1 MRARSGLVAVAA
13 LAAALAPAL
22 ARSDAA
28 SETRLRDALR
38 TSMAQL
44 RTLEDEKAQWQST
57 EAALR
62 KELEALRRQPA
73 AADRGD
79 RKAADLRRRLVEG
92 EEAAARLKRSLD
104 KCQADAREAE
114 EAGRSRDED
123 HTRLTAEA
131 AALRERLA
139 ASEARNVRMFQ
150 VATAV
155 LDWIDR
161 LGTGAA
167 FAAREPFLGLK
178 RVELENAAQDHR
190 DKVLEQKAG
199 R

>member
-1 MRARSGLVAVAA
+1 MRARASL
-13 LAAALAPAL
+13 LAAAALVATLAPDP
-22 ARSDAA
+22 ARADAA
-28 SETRLRDALR
+28 GETRLRDALR

-62 KELEALRRQPA
+62 KELEAVRKQAP

-79 RKAADLRRRLVEG
+79 RKAADIRRRLAAG
-92 EEAAARLKRSLD
+92 EEAASRLKQSLE

-114 EAGRSRDED
+114 EAGRSRDQD
-123 HTRLTAEA
+123 HTRLTTEA

-139 ASEARNVRMFQ
+139 ASEARNARMFQ

-161 LGTGAA
+161 LGAGAA

-178 RVELENAAQDHR
+178 RVELENVAQDHR